1 MVILMC
7 SKGYHLSYKYPSLM
21 NTTIILT
28 YMNIRRGIRIYTHA
42 FGYDFKLLCKG
53 KFDLKMLFYN
63 KNTREA

>member
-1 MVILMC
+1 
-7 SKGYHLSYKYPSLM
+7 M